1 MDPERN
7 RSICWLLDLDTLFVR
22 LGKLDQLVAILI
34 HHAVKLFPF
43 LESQVNTGNPY
54 LRIRTAYIMTIQVKT
69 AILVI
74 LEHPCHGNM
83 TCQESFKRNFF
94 VNNLGDKDGVNHD
107 LSP

>member
-7 RSICWLLDLDTLFVR
+7 RSFCRLLDLDTLFVR

-54 LRIRTAYIMTIQVKT
+54 LRIRTTNNKT
-69 AILVI
+69 KQNKTTNQDNQKQ
-74 LEHPCHGNM
+74 PNQSNK

-94 VNNLGDKDGVNHD
+94 VNNLG
-107 LSP
+107 